1 VEAEVQGGFGRVA
14 GRAVPVGQPLRRWGE
29 DDPAA
34 LAVRVALL
42 RRAVERGEQPAY
54 AVAGLLDSVHAA
66 QIATLGVVARIERA
80 EAA

>member
-1 VEAEVQGGFGRVA
+1 MQGGFGSVP
-14 GRAVPVGQPLRRWGE
+14 GPAVLVRQPPRRWGE

-66 QIATLGVVARIERA
+66 QIATLGAFARIERA